1 MSIDAR
7 MIRCPRPFDPD
18 QGQEARSWFPD
29 LSTSH
34 ADVIAGA
41 AGCSPYLRGLC
52 QSEADW
58 VPEALDAPEASFE
71 ALLVAAR
78 DAPRDQVAHV
88 LRQAKRRVALIT
100 ALADLAGVWSLHDVT
115 TRLTDFANVAVDLAL
130 RAALTPEVERGK
142 IPGQTMDDLDS
153 ACGMVVFAMGKMG
166 AGELNYSSDIDL
178 ICLFDETRFDPD
190 DYGTAR
196 AAFVRATRKMVA
208 TLNDR
213 TSDGYVFRTDL
224 RLRPDPAVT
233 PVCLAMARAEGYY
246 ESLGRNWERAAYIKA
261 RPCAGDLV
269 AGQRFL
275 HTLTP
280 FVWRKH
286 LDFAAIDEAHDM
298 RLRIRAHKGISKNVT
313 LPGHNMKLGRGGIRE
328 IEFFTQTQQLISG
341 GRDPDLRV
349 RGTLD
354 GMVRLAQKGWIPNE
368 AAVDLSD
375 HYTFHRT
382 VEHRV
387 QMIHDAQT
395 HALPRSPDGF
405 ERLAAMMDRDRAGLD
420 RELLERLN
428 AVHSRIETFF
438 THEEPDQDP
447 VPDNDKLDQSII
459 ARWHSYPALR
469 SSRAQQ
475 IFRRLQPEIL
485 SRLSQGIDTQAGL
498 LAFDGFLAGLPAGVQ
513 VLSMFE
519 ARPQLL
525 DLLVD
530 IAGTAPGLAKYLSR
544 NASVFEAVIA
554 GHFFSEWPGED
565 GLREELSKHLADQR
579 DYEQQLD
586 ASRAW
591 AKEWHFR
598 VGVHHLRGLI
608 DADEAGRQYA
618 HLAGA
623 VVGALWPIVLDQFAL
638 KHGAPPGRGA
648 MVLAMG
654 SLGAGKLNASS
665 DLDLIVIYDAPGD
678 SSSDGPRPLAT
689 RAYYARA
696 TQALIT
702 ALTVPMSE
710 GKLYEVDMRLRPS
723 GNQGPVATSWAAF
736 QSYQQDEA
744 WVWEHLALTRARSV
758 AGPQELVR
766 DVEAFRA
773 ELMGRK
779 GDRARVLAGVAD
791 MRTRIAEAKAPVGAW
806 DTKLG
811 TGRMQ
816 DIELMAQA
824 GALMAAETRS
834 DVLSGLAAGHRIGVL
849 GQGGAWALREAYQLC
864 WVMTQVARL
873 FGDKA
878 LDVDKLGQGGCAMLL
893 RETGFETLGDLE
905 TGLDEK
911 VTAAAQV
918 IEHVLEQVRDT
929 APGEEGEPQDGA

>member
-1 MSIDAR
+1 
-7 MIRCPRPFDPD
+7 
-18 QGQEARSWFPD
+18 
-29 LSTSH
+29 
-34 ADVIAGA
+34 
-41 AGCSPYLRGLC
+41 
-52 QSEADW
+52 
-58 VPEALDAPEASFE
+58 
-71 ALLVAAR
+71 
-78 DAPRDQVAHV
+78 
-88 LRQAKRRVALIT
+88 
-100 ALADLAGVWSLHDVT
+100 
-115 TRLTDFANVAVDLAL
+115 
-130 RAALTPEVERGK
+130 
-142 IPGQTMDDLDS
+142 
-153 ACGMVVFAMGKMG
+153 
-166 AGELNYSSDIDL
+166 
-178 ICLFDETRFDPD
+178 
-190 DYGTAR
+190 
-196 AAFVRATRKMVA
+196 
-208 TLNDR
+208 
-213 TSDGYVFRTDL
+213 
-224 RLRPDPAVT
+224 LRPDPAVT

-261 RPCAGDLV
+261 RPCAGDFV

-275 HTLTP
+275 QTLTP

-298 RLRIRAHKGISKNVT
+298 RLRIRAHKGISKRIT

-341 GRDPDLRV
+341 GRDPDLRM

-382 VEHRV
+382 VEHRL

-395 HALPRSPDGF
+395 HSLPRSPDGF
-405 ERLAAMMDRDRAGLD
+405 ERLAAMMDDDRTELESELFD
-420 RELLERLN
+420 RLS

-438 THEEPDQDP
+438 THEEPVEAP
-447 VPDNDKLDQSII
+447 VTLSDNLDQSII
-459 ARWHSYPALR
+459 ARWYSYPALR

-475 IFRRLQPEIL
+475 VFRRLQPDIL
-485 SRLSQGIDTQAGL
+485 SRLSRGVDTQAAL

-544 NASVFEAVIA
+544 NATVFEAVIA
-554 GHFFSEWPGED
+554 GHFFSDWPGED
-565 GLREELSKHLADQR
+565 GLREELSKHLEAQE
-579 DYEQQLD
+579 DYERQLD
-586 ASRAW
+586 AARAW
-591 AKEWHFR
+591 TKEWHFR

-608 DADEAGRQYA
+608 DADEAGLQYA
-618 HLAGA
+618 DLAAA
-623 VVGALWPIVLDQFAL
+623 VVGALWPIVLAQFAL

-648 MVLAMG
+648 IVLAMG

-678 SSSDGPRPLAT
+678 GSSEGPRPLST

-710 GKLYEVDMRLRPS
+710 GRLYEVDMRLRPS

-736 QSYQQDEA
+736 QSYQQEEA
-744 WVWEHLALTRARSV
+744 WVWEHLALTRARTV
-758 AGPQELVR
+758 AGPAELSR

-773 ELMGRK
+773 NLLSVK
-779 GDRARVLAGVAD
+779 GDPARVLAGVVD
-791 MRTRIAEAKAPVGAW
+791 MRTRIAEAKSPASGW

-811 TGRMQ
+811 AGRMQ

-824 GALMAAETRS
+824 GALIAAETRR
-834 DVLSGLAAGHRIGVL
+834 DVLSGLASGSRIGVYD
-849 GQGGAWALREAYQLC
+849 GTSEGVLRQAYQLC
-864 WVMTQVARL
+864 WTITQIARL
-873 FGDKA
+873 LGDTA
-878 LDVDKLGQGGCAMLL
+878 LDLDKLGQGGCAMLL
-893 RETGFETLGDLE
+893 RDTGFATLDGLE
-905 TGLDEK
+905 RGLDER

-918 IEHVLEQVRDT
+918 IEQKLRDK
-929 APGEEGEPQDGA
+929 GEPQHGA

>member
-1 MSIDAR
+1 
-7 MIRCPRPFDPD
+7 
-18 QGQEARSWFPD
+18 
-29 LSTSH
+29 
-34 ADVIAGA
+34 
-41 AGCSPYLRGLC
+41 
-52 QSEADW
+52 
-58 VPEALDAPEASFE
+58 
-71 ALLVAAR
+71 
-78 DAPRDQVAHV
+78 
-88 LRQAKRRVALIT
+88 
-100 ALADLAGVWSLHDVT
+100 
-115 TRLTDFANVAVDLAL
+115 
-130 RAALTPEVERGK
+130 
-142 IPGQTMDDLDS
+142 
-153 ACGMVVFAMGKMG
+153 
-166 AGELNYSSDIDL
+166 
-178 ICLFDETRFDPD
+178 
-190 DYGTAR
+190 
-196 AAFVRATRKMVA
+196 
-208 TLNDR
+208 
-213 TSDGYVFRTDL
+213 
-224 RLRPDPAVT
+224 
-233 PVCLAMARAEGYY
+233 VCLAMARAEGYY

-261 RPCAGDLV
+261 RPCAGDFV

-275 HTLTP
+275 QTLTP

-298 RLRIRAHKGISKNVT
+298 RLRIRAHKGISKRIT

-341 GRDPDLRV
+341 GRDPDLRM

-382 VEHRV
+382 VEHRL

-395 HALPRSPDGF
+395 HSLPRSPDGF
-405 ERLAAMMDRDRAGLD
+405 ERLAAMMDDDRTELESELFD
-420 RELLERLN
+420 RLS

-438 THEEPDQDP
+438 THEEPVEAP
-447 VPDNDKLDQSII
+447 VTLSDNLDQSII
-459 ARWHSYPALR
+459 ARWYSYPALR

-475 IFRRLQPEIL
+475 VFRRLQPDIL
-485 SRLSQGIDTQAGL
+485 SRLSRGVDTQAAL

-544 NASVFEAVIA
+544 NATVFEAVIA
-554 GHFFSEWPGED
+554 GHFFSDWPGED
-565 GLREELSKHLADQR
+565 GLREELSKHLEAQE
-579 DYEQQLD
+579 DYERQLD
-586 ASRAW
+586 AARAW

-608 DADEAGRQYA
+608 DADEAGLQYA
-618 HLAGA
+618 DLAAA
-623 VVGALWPIVLDQFAL
+623 VVGALWPIVLAQFAL

-648 MVLAMG
+648 IVLAMG

-678 SSSDGPRPLAT
+678 GSSEGPRPLST

-710 GKLYEVDMRLRPS
+710 GRLYEVDMRLRPS

-736 QSYQQDEA
+736 QSYQQEEA
-744 WVWEHLALTRARSV
+744 WVWEHLALTRARTV
-758 AGPQELVR
+758 AGPAELSR

-773 ELMGRK
+773 NLLSVK
-779 GDRARVLAGVAD
+779 GDPARVLAGVVD
-791 MRTRIAEAKAPVGAW
+791 MRTRIAEAKSPASGW

-811 TGRMQ
+811 AGRMQ
-816 DIELMAQA
+816 DIELIAQA
-824 GALMAAETRS
+824 GALIAAETRR
-834 DVLSGLAAGHRIGVL
+834 DVLSGLASGSRIGVYD
-849 GQGGAWALREAYQLC
+849 GTSEG
-864 WVMTQVARL
+864 
-873 FGDKA
+873 
-878 LDVDKLGQGGCAMLL
+878 
-893 RETGFETLGDLE
+893 
-905 TGLDEK
+905 
-911 VTAAAQV
+911 
-918 IEHVLEQVRDT
+918 VL
-929 APGEEGEPQDGA
+929 

>member
-1 MSIDAR
+1 MTAPMSIAAR
-7 MIRCPRPFDPD
+7 MTRCPRPFDPV
-18 QGQEARSWFPD
+18 QGQEARSWFAD
-29 LSTSH
+29 LSSAH

-41 AGCSPYLRGLC
+41 AGSSPYLRGLC
-52 QSEADW
+52 QSEAEW
-58 VPEALDAPEASFE
+58 LPGALEAPEACLD
-71 ALLVAAR
+71 AILDAAR
-78 DAPRDQVAHV
+78 EVPLDQVTHV
-88 LRQAKRRVALIT
+88 LRQANRRVGLIT

-115 TRLTDFANVAVDLAL
+115 TRLTDFASFSVSLAL
-130 RAALTPEVERGK
+130 RAALTPEVARGK
-142 IPGQTMDDLDS
+142 IPGQTDQDLDS
-153 ACGMVVFAMGKMG
+153 ACGMVVLAMGKMG
-166 AGELNYSSDIDL
+166 ASELNYSSDIDL

-190 DYGTAR
+190 DYDTAR

-261 RPCAGDLV
+261 RPCAGDFV

-275 HTLTP
+275 QTLTP

-298 RLRIRAHKGISKNVT
+298 RLRIRAHKGISKRIT

-382 VEHRV
+382 VEHRL

-395 HALPRSPDGF
+395 HSLPRSPDGF
-405 ERLAAMMDRDRAGLD
+405 ERLAAMMDYDRTELESELFD
-420 RELLERLN
+420 RLS

-438 THEEPDQDP
+438 THEAP
-447 VPDNDKLDQSII
+447 VEAPVTLSDNLDQSII
-459 ARWHSYPALR
+459 ARWYSYPALR

-475 IFRRLQPEIL
+475 VFRRLQPDIL
-485 SRLSQGIDTQAGL
+485 SRLSQGVDTQAAL

-544 NASVFEAVIA
+544 NATVFEAVIA
-554 GHFFSEWPGED
+554 GHFFSDWPGED
-565 GLREELSKHLADQR
+565 GLREELSKHLEAQE
-579 DYEQQLD
+579 DYERQLD
-586 ASRAW
+586 AARAW

-608 DADEAGRQYA
+608 DADEAGLQYA
-618 HLAGA
+618 HLAAA
-623 VVGALWPIVLDQFAL
+623 VVGALWPIVLAQFAL

-648 MVLAMG
+648 IVLAMG

-678 SSSDGPRPLAT
+678 GSSEGPRPLST

-710 GKLYEVDMRLRPS
+710 GRLYEVDMRLRPS

-744 WVWEHLALTRARSV
+744 WVWEHLALTRARVV
-758 AGPQELVR
+758 AGPAELSR

-773 ELMGRK
+773 NLLSVK
-779 GDRARVLAGVAD
+779 GDPARVLAGVVD
-791 MRTRIAEAKAPVGAW
+791 MRTRIAEAKSPASGW

-811 TGRMQ
+811 AGRMQ
-816 DIELMAQA
+816 DIELIAQA
-824 GALMAAETRS
+824 GALIAAETRR
-834 DVLSGLAAGHRIGVL
+834 DVLSGLASGSRIGVYD
-849 GQGGAWALREAYQLC
+849 GTSEGVLRQAYQLC
-864 WVMTQVARL
+864 WTITQIARL
-873 FGDKA
+873 LGDTA
-878 LDVDKLGQGGCAMLL
+878 LDLDKLGQGGCAMLL
-893 RETGFETLGDLE
+893 RDTGFATLAGLE
-905 TGLDEK
+905 RGLDEM

-918 IEHVLEQVRDT
+918 IEQVLRDK
-929 APGEEGEPQDGA
+929 GEPQHGA